1 MKEILGELVGTF
13 ILVLLGCGSVAYT
26 LVNPD
31 FTLLQIA
38 LCWMLGVFFGILASR
53 NISFAHLNPAV
64 TVAFWARGDVDRRY
78 VKKAILGQF
87 LGAVLA
93 AVTIYLIFQGYI
105 EAFENANGIDR
116 ASMNGHKS
124 GFMFG
129 EYYNPKTV
137 SLAEAMAVE
146 GVGTAILVTMI
157 MIYFSKRNYH
167 PLLSPLFTGLTVA
180 ILIMFL
186 APTTQCGINPARDF
200 GPRLVS
206 FAFGWKSAFDIPMFG
221 AFLTFILAPIA
232 GGLLGL
238 VSYNFLKKL
247 T

>member
-1 MKEILGELVGTF
+1 MKEFLGELIGTF

-26 LVNPD
+26 LINPD

-38 LCWMLGVFFGILASR
+38 LCWMLGVFFGIIASR
-53 NISFAHLNPAV
+53 KWSFAHLNPAV
-64 TVAFWARGDVDRRY
+64 TIAFWARGDADKTY
-78 VKKAILGQF
+78 VKRAIAGQ
-87 LGAVLA
+87 LAGAIIA
-93 AVTIYLIFQGYI
+93 AVAIYLTFSTYI
-105 EAFENANGIDR
+105 EAFELKNNIDR
-116 ASMNGHKS
+116 ATMEGHQS

-137 SLAEAMAVE
+137 SLVEAMAVE
-146 GVGTAILVTMI
+146 GVGTAILVLMV

-167 PLLSPLFTGLTVA
+167 HYLSPLFTGLTVA

-206 FAFGWKSAFDIPMFG
+206 YFCGWKSAFDIPMYG
-221 AFLTFILAPIA
+221 AFLVFIIAPIA